1 MFLEALA
8 TSPDG
13 CKKVAASL
21 LSGGG
26 EKRRGAAAEW
36 LAKAIAACGDI
47 QDIKEVAF
55 VTQKILGDL
64 ETIFIGL
71 IGPTTAADLILGY
84 GSSQGI
90 DCLDLP
96 EQEEMGNIERTI
108 FYHDWLEK
116 YIKDPQHQLL
126 TTACGYEVVNNVLRS
141 IWSGRMFSLLDTEH
155 FLCKIW
161 LAVIHSH
168 ACRNI
173 SEDKSVTA
181 GHCYP
186 LCEPGEWEADLQHH
200 MVPLFNAFL
209 NCKNAGEHSYPVL
222 LLFES
227 ERREMLALAHD
238 RN

>member
-1 MFLEALA
+1 M
-8 TSPDG
+8 
-13 CKKVAASL
+13 
-21 LSGGG
+21 
-26 EKRRGAAAEW
+26 
-36 LAKAIAACGDI
+36 
-47 QDIKEVAF
+47 
-55 VTQKILGDL
+55 
-64 ETIFIGL
+64 
-71 IGPTTAADLILGY
+71 TAADLILGY

-116 YIKDPQHQLL
+116 YFKDPQHQLL

-141 IWSGRMFSLLDTEH
+141 IWSGRLFSLLDTEH

-186 LCEPGEWEADLQHH
+186 LCEPGEWEADLQRH

-227 ERREMLALAHD
+227 ERKEMLALAHD